1 MSRNVNSRI
10 PTLLFKFFFLYCMC
24 MQTHR
29 LVLRCVLGLIISE
42 GVSLQK
48 IRKVHNL
55 INVTLQMLLCFLVIL
70 IVKLIF

>member
-1 MSRNVNSRI
+1 
-10 PTLLFKFFFLYCMC
+10 MC